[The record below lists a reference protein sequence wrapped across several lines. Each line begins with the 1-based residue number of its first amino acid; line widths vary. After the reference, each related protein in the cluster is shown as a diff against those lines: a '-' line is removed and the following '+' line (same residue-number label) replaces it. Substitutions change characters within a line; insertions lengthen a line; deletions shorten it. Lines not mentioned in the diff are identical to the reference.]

1 MIGFFRKS
9 GFSAPTAAITG
20 WITAVLIATAQLMP
34 DAPVS
39 DFRLPMFGDDGFL
52 DWDLRG
58 EEARFMKEEQ
68 IDLAG
73 MRLSVYDELQP
84 GRVETLIIS
93 PQAVFLIESNEI
105 IGNETIT
112 VEGDNFFATGKNW
125 RWIGEEKSV
134 EIDGSVKVT
143 FSENLSGILQ

>member
-1 MIGFFRKS
+1 MIGFFRRS
-9 GFSAPTAAITG
+9 DSFGSAAALIG
-20 WITAVLIATAQLMP
+20 SMGAVLIATAQLMP

-39 DFRLPMFGDDGFL
+39 NFRLPMFGDDGL
-52 DWDLRG
+52 LSWDLRG
-58 EEARFMKEEQ
+58 QEARFVKENQ

-73 MRLSVYDELQP
+73 MRLSVYDEIQP

-93 PQAVFLIESNEI
+93 PQAIFFIESKEI

-112 VEGDNFFATGKNW
+112 VEGDNFFAIGDNW
-125 RWIGEEKSV
+125 RWLGDEKSV
-134 EIDGSVKVT
+134 EIDGNVKVT